1 MTSKRII
8 PFSAGKH
15 FAGYALDIENPD
27 INLLAD
33 EHEIVINTQ
42 TGHYTLINWD
52 MRHVVTDG
60 TFGPENQAL
69 MISLLEAWPTYV
81 TIEKLLM
88 ASLRRG
94 LEEINQASETER
106 DRMILNLRCCIEECG
121 QQLHPIGIGI
131 QSISNL
137 GYKLSRYQKR
147 E

>member
-8 PFSAGKH
+8 PLPEGTNYRGFS
-15 FAGYALDIENPD
+15 LDIENPD

-33 EHEIVINTQ
+33 ENEIVINTQ

-60 TFGPENQAL
+60 TFGPEHQAL
-69 MISLLEAWPTYV
+69 VISLLEAWPTY
-81 TIEKLLM
+81 IPMEKLLM
-88 ASLRRG
+88 ASQRIG
-94 LEEINQASETER
+94 LEEINQASEIER
-106 DRMILNLRCCIEECG
+106 DRMLLNLRCHIEECG
-121 QQLHPIGIGI
+121 QQLHPMGIGI

-137 GYKLSRYQKR
+137 GYKLSRYQQR